1 MPLKSLA
8 IPTKK
13 RSKSKAMKIRKTY
26 IETLGCNKNTVDSEI
41 ISTLLRKKGIE
52 ITKNPEEADY
62 IIVNTCGFIDEA
74 KEESINTILTLAQF
88 KDKEILNSKKL
99 LVTGCFSQLYYKN
112 ILKEIP
118 EVDAVFGVGDFEPLV
133 NAITNSFEKRFYDE
147 SFKITPYYKEYE
159 IKGRDLSTTGFA
171 YVKIAEGCNRKCS
184 FCLIPKIKGSFRSR
198 KMEYIID
205 EIKALQDMGIYE
217 VILVSQDSL
226 SYGSDIGIKNGLGKL
241 IEEILKKTEIK
252 WIRLLYLRPSNY
264 ILNLLALFKDSRV
277 LPYFDIPVQH
287 SSSRILKL
295 MKRDGSREEYL
306 KLVQNIRGEIPKA
319 ILRTTVIVG
328 FPTEDERDFEDLKE
342 FIWEAKFNHL
352 GIFIYSPQRGTEAY
366 SLKNRIRKSIAL
378 KRSEELYNLQSKI
391 SSELLNREVG
401 NSYKVLIEEK
411 IENEDIYFGRSY
423 HFAPEIDG
431 VFVLHSSKKMKV
443 PALVKCI
450 VKRTE
455 TYDLHGSLLND

>member
-1 MPLKSLA
+1 
-8 IPTKK
+8 
-13 RSKSKAMKIRKTY
+13 MKIRKTY

-88 KDKEILNSKKL
+88 KDKEVLNSKKL
-99 LVTGCFSQLYYKN
+99 FVTGCFSQLYYN
-112 ILKEIP
+112 DILKEIP

-133 NAITNSFEKRFYDE
+133 NAITNSYEKRFYDE
-147 SFKITPYYKEYE
+147 SFKITPYYMEYE
-159 IKGRDLSTTGFA
+159 IEGRDLSTTGFA

-198 KMEYIID
+198 KMGSIID

-226 SYGSDIGIKNGLGKL
+226 SYGSDIGLKNGLGKL
-241 IEEILKKTEIK
+241 IEEILKKTGIK

-264 ILNLLALFKDSRV
+264 ILNLLGLFKDSRV

-287 SSSRILKL
+287 SSSRVLKL

-319 ILRTTVIVG
+319 VLRTSVIVG
-328 FPTEDERDFEDLKE
+328 FPGEDERVFEDLKE

-352 GIFIYSPQRGTEAY
+352 GIFTYSPQRGTEAY
-366 SLKNRIRKSIAL
+366 SLKNRVRKSIAQ
-378 KRSEELYNLQSKI
+378 KRSEELYNLQSEI
-391 SSELLNREVG
+391 SSELLNREVS
-401 NSYKVLIEEK
+401 NSYEVLIEEK
-411 IENEDIYFGRSY
+411 IENEGIYFGRSY
-423 HFAPEIDG
+423 HFAPEVDG
-431 VFVLHSSKKMKV
+431 VFVLHYSKKIKV

-450 VKRTE
+450 VKRAE
-455 TYDLHGSLLND
+455 TYDLHGSLLNE